1 MNRNTELLIEIK
13 EQGIW
18 GKVKSFFK
26 RLFYKPN
33 EVENISVK
41 IDDTSKRQVSKKVEK
56 SMNFIQGQDVE
67 LLELQKKYKEGE
79 IKEANM
85 TEEQIKSLC
94 DLYDKQI
101 SELRASNEARKQRLL
116 KYREKMNMTNI

>member
-26 RLFYKPN
+26 KLFYKPN
-33 EVENISVK
+33 KVENVSVK
-41 IDDTSKRQVSKKVEK
+41 IDETSKRQVSKKVEK

>member
-79 IKEANM
+79 INEANM